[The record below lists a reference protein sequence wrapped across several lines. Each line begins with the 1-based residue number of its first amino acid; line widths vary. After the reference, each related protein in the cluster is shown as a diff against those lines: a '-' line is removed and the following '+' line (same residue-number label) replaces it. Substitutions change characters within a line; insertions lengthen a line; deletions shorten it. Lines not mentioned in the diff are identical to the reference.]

1 MGQNSSQNQP
11 QRQSSPQRTVSL
23 QQSAPQ
29 RTVSLQQSAPQ
40 RTVSLQQS
48 APQRTVPQVKAEY
61 KDANVM
67 FRLQKVNN

>member
-1 MGQNSSQNQP
+1 MGQNSSQNQF
-11 QRQSSPQRTVSL
+11 QR
-23 QQSAPQ
+23 
-29 RTVSLQQSAPQ
+29 QSAPQ